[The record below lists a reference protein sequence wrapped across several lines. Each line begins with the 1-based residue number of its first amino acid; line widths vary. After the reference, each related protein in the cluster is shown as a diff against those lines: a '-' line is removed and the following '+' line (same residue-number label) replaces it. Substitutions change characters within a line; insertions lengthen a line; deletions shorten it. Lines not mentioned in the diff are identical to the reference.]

1 MKLSELLIA
10 VAMAVSTTAMAA
22 TAPTPFKPGERVGFF
37 GDSISEAGN
46 QAFYLEY
53 LTAIRHPGAGARFEN
68 MGKSG
73 DTSWGGA
80 ADLSG
85 WTCQLNGTATDKVT
99 FKVKDGAVLAK
110 VRRGLLLTI
119 K

>member
-1 MKLSELLIA
+1 MKELKLSGLLA
-10 VAMAVSTTAMAA
+10 VAMTVSA
-22 TAPTPFKPGERVGFF
+22 TAAPRPAPFRAGERVGFF

-53 LTAIRHPGAGARFEN
+53 LTAIRHPGQSARFEN

-80 ADLSG
+80 A
-85 WTCQLNGTATDKVT
+85 
-99 FKVKDGAVLAK
+99 
-110 VRRGLLLTI
+110 R
-119 K
+119 

>member
-1 MKLSELLIA
+1 MKKLILSGLLA
-10 VAMAVSTTAMAA
+10 VAMTVSATAMAA
-22 TAPTPFKPGERVGFF
+22 TAPTPFRADERIGLF

-53 LTAIRHPGAGARFEN
+53 LTAIRHPGQSARFEN

-80 ADLSG
+80 AR
-85 WTCQLNGTATDKVT
+85 TA
-99 FKVKDGAVLAK
+99 
-110 VRRGLLLTI
+110 R
-119 K
+119 

>member
-1 MKLSELLIA
+1 MMKLKLSGLLA
-10 VAMAVSTTAMAA
+10 VAMTVSATAMAA
-22 TAPTPFKPGERVGFF
+22 TAPTPFRADERIGLF

-53 LTAIRHPGAGARFEN
+53 LTAIRHPGQGARFEN

-80 ADLSG
+80 A
-85 WTCQLNGTATDKVT
+85 
-99 FKVKDGAVLAK
+99 
-110 VRRGLLLTI
+110 R
-119 K
+119 

>member
-1 MKLSELLIA
+1 MMKLKLSGLLA
-10 VAMAVSTTAMAA
+10 VAMTVSATAMAA
-22 TAPTPFKPGERVGFF
+22 PRPAPFRADERIGFF

-53 LTAIRHPGAGARFEN
+53 LTAIRHPGQSARFEN

-80 ADLSG
+80 A
-85 WTCQLNGTATDKVT
+85 
-99 FKVKDGAVLAK
+99 
-110 VRRGLLLTI
+110 R
-119 K
+119 